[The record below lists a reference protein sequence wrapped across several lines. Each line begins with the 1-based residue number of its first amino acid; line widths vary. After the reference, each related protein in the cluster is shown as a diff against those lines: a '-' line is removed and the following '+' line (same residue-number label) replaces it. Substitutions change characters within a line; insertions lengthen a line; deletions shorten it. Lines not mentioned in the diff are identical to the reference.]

1 MSSDPKYKYIRVL
14 ESDKYSGEKYKN
26 KYIVEV
32 IKNTDEILIGIPV
45 QDAIDRVRVEKI
57 KGRVLFY
64 RSENEDVDQ
73 KIREG
78 TLQKIGNKADWLDDY
93 FS

>member
-1 MSSDPKYKYIRVL
+1 MSSDPEYKYIKVL
-14 ESDKYSGEKYKN
+14 ESDKY
-26 KYIVEV
+26 IVKV

-57 KGRVLFY
+57 KGKVLFY
-64 RSENEDVDQ
+64 QSQDEHSDQ
-73 KIREG
+73 KIKEEK
-78 TLQKIGNKADWLDDY
+78 LQKIGDKTEWLDDY